1 MDRRPFLLTNPIQNY
16 AWGSHSAIAALQ
28 GRAPSEQPEAEEWI
42 GAHTNAPSIQRT
54 TGLALDRL
62 IRADP
67 AAALG
72 NNSRRAFGETLPFLL
87 KVLAAGS
94 PLSLQAHPSRAQA
107 IAGFEAEELA
117 GVQMTDPKRVFK
129 DRNHKPELICALTD
143 FEAMCGFR
151 PVQQTAALLEA
162 LATPTTTGMA
172 ARIRA
177 NHPAVALRDIV
188 VDLLQADSTRAERT
202 VADVVNACAIHTGA
216 WAGEADLAVRLAA
229 EYPGDVGAIIS
240 LLLNRVELK
249 PGEALMLPAG
259 NLHAYI
265 RGVGVELMA
274 NSDNVLRGGLTP
286 KHVDVP
292 GLINVVDWN
301 PLTDPVIRPAAVDD
315 SPGIMRYPSPSD
327 EFRLDVV
334 TATADHG
341 IALVVDGPELLWCHT
356 GSVSVTS
363 PQTEPGDG
371 SILHMKAGEAAFVP
385 AAASRLIVRGD
396 GTLFRATVGL

>member
-28 GRAPSEQPEAEEWI
+28 GRAPSEHPEAEEWI

-54 TGLALDRL
+54 TGHALDQL
-62 IRADP
+62 IQADP
-67 AAALG
+67 ACALG
-72 NNSRRAFGETLPFLL
+72 NNSRQAFGDTLPFLL
-87 KVLAAGS
+87 KVLAAAA

-107 IAGFEAEELA
+107 IVGFEAEELA
-117 GVQMTDPKRVFK
+117 GVQMTDPQRVFK

-151 PVQQTAALLEA
+151 PVQQTTALLEA

-172 ARIRA
+172 ARIRS
-177 NHPAVALRDIV
+177 NHPAAALRDIV
-188 VDLLQADSTRAERT
+188 VDLLQADTKRAERT
-202 VADVVNACAIHTGA
+202 VVDVVNACGAHTGA
-216 WAGEADLAVRLAA
+216 WTGEADLAVRLAA
-229 EYPGDVGAIIS
+229 AYPGDVGAIIS
-240 LLLNRVELK
+240 LLLNRVVLK

-301 PLTDPVIRPAAVDD
+301 PLTDPVIRPAAVEG
-315 SPGIMRYPSPSD
+315 SPGVMRYPSPSE
-327 EFRLDVV
+327 EFRLDLV
-334 TATADHG
+334 TATVG
-341 IALVVDGPELLWCHT
+341 SRIELVVDGPELLWCHT
-356 GSVSVTS
+356 GSISVTS
-363 PQTEPGDG
+363 PQTESDYGCTL
-371 SILHMKAGEAAFVP
+371 SIRAGEAAFVP
-385 AAASRLIVRGD
+385 AAASRLTVSGD